1 MPRVCSGSGDKAF
14 CLYTYNLMN
23 HLLSSQNKLRLLLLL
38 LLALL
43 VQPQAEAQTRARVDL
58 RKLDAYYQQ
67 ALQDWDV
74 PGMAIAIV
82 QNDSI
87 IFAKGYGVLNNK
99 TGGKVDANTLFGI
112 ASNSKAYTAA
122 ALATLVDAGKIN
134 WKDKVKQYVPYLQL
148 YDPFV
153 TENLTIEDLLCHR
166 VGFKTFSGDLLW
178 YNTTY
183 SREEIIRRIRYLEP
197 SYNFRDGYGYSNLM
211 FITAGEVLE
220 NVTGKTWEN
229 YIKETF
235 LQPLGMHRTY
245 TSVNDLKGVAN
256 VASPHGFD
264 ANGKPYATTLTAWD
278 SWNPAAGIFTSVNQQ
293 AQWMR
298 LQLNRGTYKGK
309 QLFSEEASRNM
320 WTLHNPFPIT
330 EKATEIT
337 PSTHF
342 TGTGLGW
349 FLSDYEGHKL
359 VYHGGG
365 HEGMNSRTVLVP
377 EEHLGIVILT
387 NSMSSIMTP
396 LGNYTVDQLLG
407 ITDGRDWSRFYLDA
421 AAKAEKE
428 AAASATKEKEKEKKQ
443 RNSKPA
449 MELAAYAGTYS
460 SPLYGDA
467 TVRVSN
473 GKLEFQLVPAPTLG
487 GTLNYW
493 QHDIFD
499 LDWKNDYALLHPTKV
514 RFLTGEDG
522 GIAEMRIDSDNPDFH
537 FDELKFVKV
546 K

>member
-1 MPRVCSGSGDKAF
+1 MHP
-14 CLYTYNLMN
+14 
-23 HLLSSQNKLRLLLLL
+23 LLHTQKKLLLL

-43 VQPQAEAQTRARVDL
+43 VLPQAWAQTKAPVDL
-58 RKLDAYYQQ
+58 QKLDAYYQQ

-82 QNDSI
+82 QNDSV
-87 IFAKGYGVLNNK
+87 IFAKDYGVLNSK

-134 WKDKVKQYVPYLQL
+134 WEDKVRQYVPYLQL

-153 TENLTIEDLLCHR
+153 TENLTVEDLLCHR
-166 VGFKTFSGDLLW
+166 VGYQTFSGDLLW

-183 SREEIIRRIRYLEP
+183 SREEIIRRMRYLKP

-211 FITAGEVLE
+211 FITAGEVIE
-220 NVTGKTWEN
+220 NVSGKTWEA

-235 LQPLGMHRTY
+235 LQPLGMNQTY
-245 TSVNDLKGVAN
+245 TSVNDLKGIRN

-264 ANGKPYATTLTAWD
+264 TKGKPYAATLTAWD
-278 SWNPAAGIFTSVNQQ
+278 SWNPAAGIFTSVTQQ

-298 LQLNRGTYKGK
+298 LQLNRGAYKGK
-309 QLFSEEASRNM
+309 QFFSEEASRNM
-320 WTLHNPFPIT
+320 WTVHNPFAMS
-330 EKATEIT
+330 KQATEET

-342 TGTGLGW
+342 TGAGLGW
-349 FLSDYEGHKL
+349 FLSDYEGRKL

-377 EEHLGIVILT
+377 EENLGIVILT
-387 NSMSSIMTP
+387 NSMSSIMLP
-396 LGNYTVDQLLG
+396 LANYTVDQFLG
-407 ITDGRDWSRFYLDA
+407 ITNGRDWSKFKLDA
-421 AAKAEKE
+421 EKAEKE
-428 AAASATKEKEKEKKQ
+428 AASAPKEKK
-443 RNSKPA
+443 RRKSKPT

-460 SPLYGDA
+460 SPLYGEA
-467 TVRVSN
+467 TVTLDD
-473 GKLEFQLVPAPTLG
+473 GKLELQLLPAPTLG
-487 GTLNYW
+487 GILSHW
-493 QHDIFD
+493 QHDIFH
-499 LDWKNDYALLHPTKV
+499 LDWKNDYALLHPTNV

-522 GIAEMRIDSDNPDFH
+522 AIAGMRLDSNNPDFH
-537 FDELKFVKV
+537 FNELKFVKV